1 MLVLLSCSAMSC
13 PAQPACLLSLPLP
26 HLTGAAFCLSH
37 CFGVSAGQGKAR
49 QDKASA
55 APARIIGR
63 KQRDAGFHVAG
74 CRRTVGCGLERRR
87 EALAVAAMIGRAW
100 RSLEAHCPAQG
111 RTVSRARGAA
121 FFLLYLPTS
130 LPAPPPPP
138 RTPVLTPGQVV
149 KEGRGCEGVRE
160 EMSGRASAD
169 VQRTL

>member
-1 MLVLLSCSAMSC
+1 MQAGKPCSCCLALPC
-13 PAQPACLLSLPLP
+13 PASLALP
-26 HLTGAAFCLSH
+26 RTWGPPAAFLIRRLQ
-37 CFGVSAGQGKAR
+37 GRARQGKAR
-49 QDKASA
+49 HNKASA

-63 KQRDAGFHVAG
+63 KQRDAEFHVAG

-87 EALAVAAMIGRAW
+87 EALAVAAMTGRAW

-111 RTVSRARGAA
+111 RTASLARGAA
-121 FFLLYLPTS
+121 FFLLYLATTA

-138 RTPVLTPGQVV
+138 RTPVLTPGHLLV